1 MKAVTRRIS
10 FYCSLTQDESTLNL
24 VKKKHIEC
32 ICLHLL
38 DSVVIHEIYF
48 HFV

>member
-10 FYCSLTQDESTLNL
+10 FYCSLVQEESTLNL
-24 VKKKHIEC
+24 VKHVEC
-32 ICLHLL
+32 ICLHSL
-38 DSVVIHEIYF
+38 DFVIHEMYF